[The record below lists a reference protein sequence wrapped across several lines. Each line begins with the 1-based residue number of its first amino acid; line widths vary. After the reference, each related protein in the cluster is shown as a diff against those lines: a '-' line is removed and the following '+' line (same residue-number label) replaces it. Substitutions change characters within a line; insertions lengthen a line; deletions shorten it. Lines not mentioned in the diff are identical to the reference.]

1 MVVRFLGTGT
11 STGVPEIGCRCEVCT
26 SSDKRDHRLR
36 ASVQID
42 VDGKNIIIDCTR
54 IIDSSEDLPYFQVR
68 LRVRIC
74 LHPSIPTPF
83 NLLFRQQAA
92 VSPLRHHIA
101 YCRSNGILTVSP
113 IGISITDYP

>member
-42 VDGKNIIIDCTR
+42 VDGKNIIIDLSL
-54 IIDSSEDLPYFQVR
+54 I
-68 LRVRIC
+68 
-74 LHPSIPTPF
+74 
-83 NLLFRQQAA
+83 
-92 VSPLRHHIA
+92 HI
-101 YCRSNGILTVSP
+101 
-113 IGISITDYP
+113 